1 MSALDGFRDQLVQV
15 VLFDGRVI
23 VGKLKGSD
31 NFCNIILSDSVEREY
46 APDRG
51 VEMVPLG
58 LYMIKG
64 DNIVFVGEI
73 DEDKDSSLDYSEI
86 KAEPLREVHF

>member
-1 MSALDGFRDQLVQV
+1 
-15 VLFDGRVI
+15 
-23 VGKLKGSD
+23 
-31 NFCNIILSDSVEREY
+31 
-46 APDRG
+46 
-51 VEMVPLG
+51 MVPLG